1 MARALPAPA
10 APRRAAW
17 LSRAAQAAY
26 AAGGALAAVQLLRL
40 GTRLVRAQV
49 RRNGALWAAGAHRQS
64 SLWTYFRVIDSFIC
78 DPLHQLLGI
87 RYSTVR
93 LHQAAPRATPEVDP
107 RAKTPLE
114 EDNTPTGCLNAV
126 GIRVSGRYAL
136 SSSR

>member
-40 GTRLVRAQV
+40 GARLVRAQV
-49 RRNGALWAAGAHRQS
+49 RRNGAAGAVLCRAHCGHILGLLILSYVFHCINCLEFDTQPYACIRLPRERRQR
-64 SLWTYFRVIDSFIC
+64 W
-78 DPLHQLLGI
+78 
-87 RYSTVR
+87 
-93 LHQAAPRATPEVDP
+93 
-107 RAKTPLE
+107 TPLE

-126 GIRVSGRYAL
+126 GIRVSGRCAL